1 VRKRTKGDDLAI
13 VASCM
18 DQWTRD
24 ENRAYVETV
33 RAQSQLID
41 LEHFENTLLRDEI
54 LRLQTRMRV
63 MERSMRGM
71 IAVIT
76 ENERVLQ
83 SIQPDRAF
91 VTEIGMD
98 HHGVPHALT
107 VVREEDEFP
116 VGQEELDMVADEE
129 YDSDATIPE

>member
-1 VRKRTKGDDLAI
+1 MRKRTKGDDLAI
-13 VASCM
+13 VASMM

-33 RAQSQLID
+33 RAQSQMID
-41 LEHFENTLLRDEI
+41 LEHFENTLLRDEV

-71 IAVIT
+71 IAVIA

-98 HHGVPHALT
+98 HLGVPHALT

-116 VGQEELDMVADEE
+116 VAQEELNMVADEE